1 MSRGTDMRP
10 LAFNSFGP
18 AQLFKM
24 LSGKGNLGFK
34 VTLQMRFFFFFLQYL
49 LNIIKLFI

>member
-18 AQLFKM
+18 AQLLKM

-34 VTLQMRFFFFFLQYL
+34 VTLQMRFFFFLQYL